1 MSETTVAVEAT
12 ETASDATES
21 TVTEVATEAADGVA
35 EAADAATAEAASVE
49 ATAPAAPTGPTKE
62 EIDAALDS
70 FVGQVNSILGSPK
83 TDDEE
88 AVVGKIDQQN
98 GSVPTE
104 CMTEVVEAFKALPGG
119 TRAHNKAIE
128 RLVENQ
134 MVALTKHMWAV
145 GARAIALMLNEL
157 RQAGK
162 GTKAKVETVA
172 RPTVSPTVA
181 HVSTAVAHIL
191 AVNFLPV
198 GSDVDD
204 NWGELTNAKVTELAS
219 EVGVLQKYLADK
231 ATYDALTDDEK
242 ADTANHPEPTQPEV
256 DAIILQA
263 ARIARGRVAGPK
275 KAATAAR
282 EPKEPGT
289 SVPRDPSAP
298 RGDILAHIQEV
309 FAELPVGTFLK
320 VSAIA
325 KVATSQYGAGQASG
339 GAISARIKGEAFGKV
354 EGLEF
359 VSQDGGQ
366 GVRKTA

>member
-1 MSETTVAVEAT
+1 MSENAVATEAT
-12 ETASDATES
+12 ETASTDTESTATES
-21 TVTEVATEAADGVA
+21 TEATTATTDEAAAA
-35 EAADAATAEAASVE
+35 ETA
-49 ATAPAAPTGPTKE
+49 APAAPTGPTKE

-70 FVGQVNSILGSPK
+70 FVGLVDSILGSPK
-83 TDDEE
+83 TNESE
-88 AVVGKIDQQN
+88 AVAGKIDPQN
-98 GSVPTE
+98 GEVPAEHMKT
-104 CMTEVVEAFKALPGG
+104 VVEAFLALPGG
-119 TRAHNKAIE
+119 TRAHNKAIQ
-128 RLVENQ
+128 LLADKQ
-134 MVALTKHMWAV
+134 MTALTEHMWAV
-145 GARAIALMLNEL
+145 GARAIALMLNAL
-157 RQAGK
+157 RAAGK

-172 RPTVSPTVA
+172 KPTVSPTVA
-181 HVSTAVAHIL
+181 HVATAVAHIL

-231 ATYDALTDDEK
+231 ATYDALTDEQK
-242 ADTANHPEPTQPEV
+242 ADTAAFPEPTQPEV

-275 KAATAAR
+275 KAAATR
-282 EPKEPGT
+282 EPKVAGS

-339 GAISARIKGEAFGKV
+339 GAISARIKGEAFSKV